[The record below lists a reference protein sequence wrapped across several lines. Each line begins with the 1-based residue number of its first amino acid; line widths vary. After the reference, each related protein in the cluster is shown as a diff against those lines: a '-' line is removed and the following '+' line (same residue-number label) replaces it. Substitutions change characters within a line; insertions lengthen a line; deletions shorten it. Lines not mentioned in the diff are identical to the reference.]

1 MVPTLSGSILPSISP
16 PVFPPGNF
24 ANKIL
29 NTMQGVTT
37 GWVLL
42 VMPTAQ
48 KLFLDLAGLEVCWS
62 MGEFILQKAQ
72 SGWEALAIAT
82 AKKILQLSIF
92 FWIVSNANTIF
103 WVILNLF
110 QSTAA
115 TLTGVPVLSPGTIL
129 QTGVNFVSLIHSNIP
144 WAAMLSPPVTFT
156 VSFSSLLL
164 LLSYV
169 IVAGQFMVTIVEAYV
184 ATSAGILMLG
194 FAGSR
199 FTAQF
204 ADKYFAY
211 AIGAGIKLLMCS
223 VVVALGEGISTD
235 LSSAMATPG
244 FFTIT
249 TGALFSN
256 LSELVGI
263 SLIYAFMAWYIPQ
276 LASSLASG
284 SVGMTLGAFMAT
296 GASLVGS
303 MFAASKLG
311 GAAVLGGLEKLKGA
325 ASAGAGNGPSPLS
338 GLSKLSMG
346 SPSPSYVSPPGGISS
361 APSGGSSPPVPAPP
375 GASGGGSD
383 SPGGGGGTGS
393 TGSGGGRS
401 GSGSAGPEKSPSAGA
416 GGEGSAASPSPQ
428 FSDPSAAS
436 SGSSG
441 TASGVSGIQTPSM
454 PSDKADVAAGG
465 PQFKHGE
472 AE

>member
-1 MVPTLSGSILPSISP
+1 MIPTLSGSILPAISP
-16 PVFPPGNF
+16 PVFPPSNF

-92 FWIVSNANTIF
+92 FWIVSNANTLF

-156 VSFSSLLL
+156 VAFSSLLL

-169 IVAGQFMVTIVEAYV
+169 IVAGQFMVTIVESYV

-211 AIGAGIKLLMCS
+211 AIGVGIKLLMCS

-244 FFTIT
+244 FFTISN
-249 TGALFSN
+249 GAIFSN
-256 LSELVGI
+256 LAELVGI

-311 GAAVLGGLEKLKGA
+311 GAAVLGGLGKLKGA
-325 ASAGAGNGPSPLS
+325 AAAGGGGGPSPLS
-338 GLSKLSMG
+338 GLSKLTMG
-346 SPSPSYVSPPGGISS
+346 SSSGPSYVPPPGGS
-361 APSGGSSPPVPAPP
+361 
-375 GASGGGSD
+375 
-383 SPGGGGGTGS
+383 
-393 TGSGGGRS
+393 
-401 GSGSAGPEKSPSAGA
+401 
-416 GGEGSAASPSPQ
+416 
-428 FSDPSAAS
+428 SAAS
-436 SGSSG
+436 SGGAPPPPSEAPSPGPPGGGPDTPGGGEAGSGPGSGNSGSGKQPSGAGSGTPGETPSAAPKFSDPSGAFQTTPSSG
-441 TASGVSGIQTPSM
+441 SPGSSSRAPSM
-454 PSDKADVAAGG
+454 PSDKADVSAGG

-472 AE
+472 GGE

>member
-1 MVPTLSGSILPSISP
+1 MVPTLSGSILPALSP
-16 PVFPPGNF
+16 PVFPPTNF
-24 ANKIL
+24 ANNIL
-29 NTMQGVTT
+29 NTMQTVTT

-42 VMPTAQ
+42 VMPVAQ

-62 MGEFILQKAQ
+62 MGEFILQKSQ
-72 SGWEALAIAT
+72 SGWEGLAIAT

-103 WVILNLF
+103 WLILNLF
-110 QSTAA
+110 QSVSSQ
-115 TLTGVPVLSPGTIL
+115 LTGTPVMSPGTIL
-129 QTGVNFVSLIHSNIP
+129 QTGINFVSLIQSGVP
-144 WAAMLSPPVTFT
+144 WAAMMSPPVAFM
-156 VSFSSLLL
+156 VSLSSLLL
-164 LLSYV
+164 VLSYV
-169 IVAGQFMVTIVEAYV
+169 IIAGQFMVTIVESYI

-211 AIGAGIKLLMCS
+211 AIGVGIKLLMVS
-223 VVVALGEGISTD
+223 VVVALGEGISTE
-235 LSSAMATPG
+235 LSNAIATPG
-244 FFTIT
+244 FFTIAG
-249 TGALFSN
+249 GALFSN
-256 LSELVGI
+256 LAELVGM

-303 MFAASKLG
+303 MFAVSKLG
-311 GAAVLGGLEKLKGA
+311 GTAVLGGLEKLKGA
-325 ASAGAGNGPSPLS
+325 TQAGSGPSPLS
-338 GLSKLSMG
+338 GLSNLV
-346 SPSPSYVSPPGGISS
+346 PSAPPPYVSPPSGSGISS
-361 APSGGSSPPVPAPP
+361 GSFGGAPPPASPPSAGNEGPPVSGGSSQESA
-375 GASGGGSD
+375 
-383 SPGGGGGTGS
+383 SPGGEP
-393 TGSGGGRS
+393 
-401 GSGSAGPEKSPSAGA
+401 AGPGVPAGSP
-416 GGEGSAASPSPQ
+416 ASPK

-441 TASGVSGIQTPSM
+441 AASGSSGIRVPSM
-454 PSDKADVAAGG
+454 PSDKADVAPGG

-472 AE
+472 SE

>member
-1 MVPTLSGSILPSISP
+1 MIPTLSGSILPSISP

-103 WVILNLF
+103 WVVLNLF
-110 QSTAA
+110 QSTAS

-156 VSFSSLLL
+156 VAFSSLLL

-169 IVAGQFMVTIVEAYV
+169 IVAGQFMVTIVESYV

-211 AIGAGIKLLMCS
+211 AIGVGIKLLMCS

-235 LSSAMATPG
+235 LSSAMAAPG
-244 FFTIT
+244 FFTVSN
-249 TGALFSN
+249 GAIFSN
-256 LSELVGI
+256 LAELVGI

-311 GAAVLGGLEKLKGA
+311 GSAVLGGLEKLKGA
-325 ASAGAGNGPSPLS
+325 ASAASKGGPAPLS
-338 GLSKLSMG
+338 GLSKLTMG
-346 SPSPSYVSPPGGISS
+346 SSSGPSYVPPPGGSSS
-361 APSGGSSPPVPAPP
+361 ASGGSPPPLPKVPSPGPP
-375 GASGGGSD
+375 GGGSD
-383 SPGGGGGTGS
+383 SPGG
-393 TGSGGGRS
+393 RES
-401 GSGSAGPEKSPSAGA
+401 GSSASSGKSETGGPSSGSNGSAGLAAGKSPSAPPSP
-416 GGEGSAASPSPQ
+416 EFSSPSASPYNT
-428 FSDPSAAS
+428 
-436 SGSSG
+436 SGRG
-441 TASGVSGIQTPSM
+441 GVSMPSM
-454 PSDKADVAAGG
+454 PSDKADVSAGG
-465 PQFKHGE
+465 PQFNHGE
-472 AE
+472 GEG

>member
-1 MVPTLSGSILPSISP
+1 MIPTWPSGSMLPSVSL
-16 PVFPPGNF
+16 PVFPPSNF

-29 NTMQGVTT
+29 DTMQGVTT

-72 SGWEALAIAT
+72 FGWEALAIAT

-103 WVILNLF
+103 WLVLNLF

-115 TLTGVPVLSPGTIL
+115 TLTGVPVLSPGSIL
-129 QTGVNFVSLIHSNIP
+129 QTGVNFVSLLHSNIP
-144 WAAMLSPPVTFT
+144 WAAMLAPPVTFT
-156 VSFSSLLL
+156 VSFSSLLI

-169 IVAGQFMVTIVEAYV
+169 IVAGQFMVTIVESYI

-211 AIGAGIKLLMCS
+211 AIGVGLKLLMCS
-223 VVVALGEGISTD
+223 VVVALGEGITTD
-235 LSSAMATPG
+235 LSSAMAAPG
-244 FFTIT
+244 FFTVT
-249 TGALFSN
+249 NGALFSN

-311 GAAVLGGLEKLKGA
+311 GTAVLGGLEKLKGA
-325 ASAGAGNGPSPLS
+325 ASAASKGGTSPLS

-346 SPSPSYVSPPGGISS
+346 SSPPSAVPPPSSPS
-361 APSGGSSPPVPAPP
+361 APS
-375 GASGGGSD
+375 SGGGTRPPSGP
-383 SPGGGGGTGS
+383 SSSGSGEPSRNSPGAPGGSPSGPGGGEGEKS
-393 TGSGGGRS
+393 TATPSPKFSEAS
-401 GSGSAGPEKSPSAGA
+401 GSPPSASSPGLA
-416 GGEGSAASPSPQ
+416 GIS
-428 FSDPSAAS
+428 
-436 SGSSG
+436 
-441 TASGVSGIQTPSM
+441 TPSM
-454 PSDKADVAAGG
+454 PSDKADVSAGG

>member
-1 MVPTLSGSILPSISP
+1 MIPSLSGSILPPIVP
-16 PVFPPGNF
+16 PVFPATNF
-24 ANKIL
+24 ANNIL
-29 NTMQGVTT
+29 NTMQTVSS
-37 GWVLL
+37 GWIPS
-42 VMPTAQ
+42 VMVPAQ

-72 SGWEALAIAT
+72 AGWEALVIAT

-103 WVILNLF
+103 WLILNLF
-110 QSTAA
+110 QSVSSDI
-115 TLTGVPVLSPGTIL
+115 TGVALLSPGAIL
-129 QTGVNFVSLIHSNIP
+129 QNGVNFVSEIESGVPI
-144 WAAMLSPPVTFT
+144 AAFVSPTVTFT
-156 VSFSSLLL
+156 VAFSNLLI
-164 LLSYV
+164 LLSFV
-169 IVAGQFMVTIVEAYV
+169 IVAGQYMVTIVESYI

-211 AIGAGIKLLMCS
+211 AIGVGIKLLMCS
-223 VVVALGEGISTD
+223 VVVALGEGISTQ

-244 FFTIT
+244 FFAY
-249 TGALFSN
+249 GAIYSN
-256 LSELVGI
+256 LAELVGI

-303 MFAASKLG
+303 MFAVSKLG
-311 GAAVLGGLEKLKGA
+311 GTAVLGGLEKLKSA
-325 ASAGAGNGPSPLS
+325 TSAGGSGPSPLS
-338 GLSKLSMG
+338 GVSKLTTSS
-346 SPSPSYVSPPGGISS
+346 SPYVPPPGGGLSPKS
-361 APSGGSSPPVPAPP
+361 AGGASLPPSSPPPP
-375 GASGGGSD
+375 GSGGAPKGNPEEGSG
-383 SPGGGGGTGS
+383 STPGGES
-393 TGSGGGRS
+393 TGSGLS
-401 GSGSAGPEKSPSAGA
+401 SEPSP
-416 GGEGSAASPSPQ
+416 ASPK
-428 FSDPSAAS
+428 FSTSSGGSQSTAS

-441 TASGVSGIQTPSM
+441 SSPRFPSM
-454 PSDKADVAAGG
+454 PSDKADVAPGG

-472 AE
+472 SE

>member
-1 MVPTLSGSILPSISP
+1 MIPTLNGSILPPIVP
-16 PVFPPGNF
+16 PVFPATNF
-24 ANKIL
+24 ANNIL
-29 NTMQGVTT
+29 NTMQTVSA
-37 GWVLL
+37 GWIPSIMV
-42 VMPTAQ
+42 TAQ

-72 SGWEALAIAT
+72 AGWEALVIAT

-103 WVILNLF
+103 WLILNLF
-110 QSTAA
+110 QSVSAEI
-115 TLTGVPVLSPGTIL
+115 TGVPLLSPGAIL
-129 QTGVNFVSLIHSNIP
+129 QTGINFTSLISSNVP
-144 WAAMLSPPVTFT
+144 LSVLLSPSSTFMLA
-156 VSFSSLLL
+156 FSNLLI
-164 LLSYV
+164 LLSFV
-169 IVAGQFMVTIVEAYV
+169 IVAGQYMVTIMEAYI

-211 AIGAGIKLLMCS
+211 AIGVGIKLLMCS
-223 VVVALGEGISTD
+223 VVVALGEGISIQM
-235 LSSAMATPG
+235 SAVMGATG
-244 FFTIT
+244 FFAIPT
-249 TGALFSN
+249 LMSN
-256 LSELVGI
+256 LYELVGI

-311 GAAVLGGLEKLKGA
+311 GTAVLGGLEKLK
-325 ASAGAGNGPSPLS
+325 SATSVGSSGPSPLS
-338 GLSKLSMG
+338 GISKLTTS
-346 SPSPSYVSPPGGISS
+346 SPSYVPPPPGGGLSPKSSGGAPSPPSSPPPPGSGGVPKGNPEEGAGSPPGGKSTGAGLPSETSS
-361 APSGGSSPPVPAPP
+361 ATPKFSASS
-375 GASGGGSD
+375 GAS
-383 SPGGGGGTGS
+383 
-393 TGSGGGRS
+393 
-401 GSGSAGPEKSPSAGA
+401 
-416 GGEGSAASPSPQ
+416 Q
-428 FSDPSAAS
+428 SAAS

-441 TASGVSGIQTPSM
+441 SSPRFPSM
-454 PSDKADVAAGG
+454 PSDKADVAPGG

-472 AE
+472 SE